1 MGRSW
6 VIFDAHA
13 HHMTEVSLQC
23 IVGSVAGLYGP
34 ANMISYASTKSFIN
48 TFSSSLRVLAAP
60 CGVEVVTVQPGF
72 IDTRMTRQ
80 MRSQDSTIPGAEF
93 ASASHMAAHMKEAVE
108 GGGVGVVSWPI
119 RQSVMM
125 YALKCEHNDN
135 RQKAFLINRPILAIN
150 PICDEVGRWA
160 SMKMGMAGKKI
171 T

>member
-1 MGRSW
+1 
-6 VIFDAHA
+6 
-13 HHMTEVSLQC
+13 
-23 IVGSVAGLYGP
+23 
-34 ANMISYASTKSFIN
+34 MISYASTKSFIN

-80 MRSQDSTIPGAEF
+80 MRSQNNTVPNSEF
-93 ASASHMAAHMKEAVE
+93 ASPSLMAARMKEAVE
-108 GGGVGVVSWPI
+108 GGGVGVVSWPV

-125 YALKCEHNDN
+125 YALKCEHSGDC
-135 RQKAFLINRPILAIN
+135 QKAFLVDHPILAIN
-150 PICDEVGRWA
+150 PICDELGRWA